1 MTKLLIIS
9 PQTGAAGMTADI
21 IVIAGDYAGTPVK
34 ALHKAILSF
43 QKPVVLI
50 AGLMELDGTNRSRLL
65 AEGRRQSKKYLRLR
79 FLERDATTIEG
90 VRFIGMHKP
99 DVALIL
105 AALDEPH
112 DGPTVIVTY
121 DEPREDIE
129 AVTRTGKV
137 SRWVH
142 AGTTTREPLVVE
154 V

>member
-34 ALHKAILSF
+34 ALQKASLSF

-99 DVALIL
+99 DVAFIL

-112 DGPTVIVTY
+112 DGPNVIVTY
-121 DEPREDIE
+121 DEPRDDIE
-129 AVTRTGKV
+129 AVTMTGKV
-137 SRWVH
+137 TRWIH
-142 AGTTTREPLVVE
+142 AGSTTTEPLVVE